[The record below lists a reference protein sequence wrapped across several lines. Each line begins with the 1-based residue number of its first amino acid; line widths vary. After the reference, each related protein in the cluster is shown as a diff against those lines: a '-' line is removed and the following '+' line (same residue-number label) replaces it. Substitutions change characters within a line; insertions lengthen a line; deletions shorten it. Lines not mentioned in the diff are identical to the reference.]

1 MNDRVVDSR
10 AKKEYSFPE
19 ACLVFGAKKKDGAQA
34 EALSFP
40 AFDRSRGARAI
51 APQVF
56 DAVWLRVRV
65 RSFRRERTRAFDL
78 CSSATS
84 QSPNQPLQPTRL
96 HGAVFPTRPL
106 RSTST
111 GRSKSH
117 LCARQ
122 RAADQ

>member
-40 AFDRSRGARAI
+40 AFDRVSAASAI

-56 DAVWLRVRV
+56 DAVSLRARV
-65 RSFRRERTRAFDL
+65 RSFRRARTRVLYLFH
-78 CSSATS
+78 SATP
-84 QSPNQPLQPTRL
+84 QRANQPLQPTP
-96 HGAVFPTRPL
+96 GTRSFLNLISP
-106 RSTST
+106 
-111 GRSKSH
+111 
-117 LCARQ
+117 AR
-122 RAADQ
+122 RG

>member
-10 AKKEYSFPE
+10 AKKEYSFPG
-19 ACLVFGAKKKDGAQA
+19 AFLGFGAQKKVGAHA
-34 EALSFP
+34 ESLSFP
-40 AFDRSRGARAI
+40 AFDRSRGPSAI

-56 DAVWLRVRV
+56 DAAWFKNRTW
-65 RSFRRERTRAFDL
+65 SFRRERTRVFDL
-78 CSSATS
+78 YSSATS

-96 HGAVFPTRPL
+96 HGAVFPTLPL